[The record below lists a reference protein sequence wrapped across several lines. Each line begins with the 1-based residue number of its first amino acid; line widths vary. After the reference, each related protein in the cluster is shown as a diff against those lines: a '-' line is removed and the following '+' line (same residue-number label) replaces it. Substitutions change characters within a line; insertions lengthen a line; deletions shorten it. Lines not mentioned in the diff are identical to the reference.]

1 MSQPFVIET
10 CYDDPSPLH
19 PFPTGYQHNL
29 SLLTTDN
36 FPNTA
41 PAPGLPKLVGF
52 ADDENTLASGLP
64 FFVGNYD
71 GGDPLLNQALVEAV
85 GYKWNE
91 EGIVE
96 KQSVLWRTVG
106 KGGNM
111 LCVGDMA
118 VERTGKAMVFASF
131 EVGRELRGGYVLP
144 AEVTKAKIV
153 M

>member
-1 MSQPFVIET
+1 MSQPFEIEA
-10 CYDDPSPLH
+10 CYDDPSPLR
-19 PFPTGYQHNL
+19 PFPTGYHHNL
-29 SLLTTDN
+29 SLLATAN
-36 FPNTA
+36 FPDTA

-85 GYKWNE
+85 EYKWNK
-91 EGIVE
+91 EGIVH

-106 KGGNM
+106 KGGNV
-111 LCVGDMA
+111 LCVGDLA
-118 VERTGKAMVFASF
+118 AGSTGKAVVLASF

-144 AEVTKAKIV
+144 AEVTKANII

>member
-1 MSQPFVIET
+1 MSQPFTIET
-10 CYDDPSPLH
+10 CYDEPSPLR

-29 SLLTTDN
+29 SLLSTANFAN
-36 FPNTA
+36 FPDTA

-52 ADDENTLASGLP
+52 ADDENTLALGLP

-71 GGDPLLNQALVEAV
+71 GGDPLFNQALVEAV
-85 GYKWNE
+85 EYKWNE

-106 KGGNM
+106 KGGNV

-118 VERTGKAMVFASF
+118 VARTGKAVAFGSF

-144 AEVTKAKIV
+144 A
-153 M
+153 